1 LDQSPLTIITRI
13 KSGATAQLEAV
24 LDEIGGDIVG
34 NRYIRFAEIP
44 SVHFAR
50 WVIIDND
57 PAFPP
62 VLVMEV
68 NYDGNEETL
77 LRAIIQQG
85 MAALNLIYGACEGFA
100 AAGANNAEN
109 MLVYLRAHSVR
120 TAAFYIGCPGQSVAS
135 IRNAIAVRQGLQGFL
150 DQEQAAGRL
159 RGLSSLAVYRLLCEH
174 TAQNAQVKPQ
184 PSAVPLDEQKS
195 RAIRS
200 LVLFILVAL
209 PVVTVLL
216 PLLILYVIALRW
228 REHAELQEPQPVPP
242 DIDPRLFEKM
252 DIFVQNPM
260 VTMVNVKPGA
270 LRVNTLKFVLW
281 LINLLAKIFF
291 TTGSLGGIPSI
302 HFARWILMD
311 DNRRLLFFSN
321 YDGSWASYLG
331 DFVDKANYGLTAVWS
346 NTDNFPPATFLFFGG
361 AKHVNAFK
369 QWSLQHNVYSDVWYS
384 AYPDETV
391 VDLVN
396 DLQIRDTLGKPLAE
410 EEARQFLRRF

>member
-1 LDQSPLTIITRI
+1 
-13 KSGATAQLEAV
+13 
-24 LDEIGGDIVG
+24 
-34 NRYIRFAEIP
+34 
-44 SVHFAR
+44 
-50 WVIIDND
+50 
-57 PAFPP
+57 
-62 VLVMEV
+62 
-68 NYDGNEETL
+68 
-77 LRAIIQQG
+77 
-85 MAALNLIYGACEGFA
+85 
-100 AAGANNAEN
+100 
-109 MLVYLRAHSVR
+109 
-120 TAAFYIGCPGQSVAS
+120 
-135 IRNAIAVRQGLQGFL
+135 
-150 DQEQAAGRL
+150 
-159 RGLSSLAVYRLLCEH
+159 
-174 TAQNAQVKPQ
+174 
-184 PSAVPLDEQKS
+184 
-195 RAIRS
+195 
-200 LVLFILVAL
+200 
-209 PVVTVLL
+209 
-216 PLLILYVIALRW
+216 
-228 REHAELQEPQPVPP
+228 
-242 DIDPRLFEKM
+242 
-252 DIFVQNPM
+252 VQNPM